1 MTQNQNQL
9 ESLADQGHYRQG
21 LAGKKADDDLV
32 LRKWQV
38 AKRIT
43 WLILLA
49 GAFLVF
55 YLMDKLNEALS
66 ILR

>member
-1 MTQNQNQL
+1 M
-9 ESLADQGHYRQG
+9 RR
-21 LAGKKADDDLV
+21 V
-32 LRKWQV
+32 LHDV
-38 AKRIT
+38 T
-43 WLILLA
+43 WSILLA